1 MTSSPLRAARSPEKR
16 APNLGLEWHLQ
27 KDPSPHPHG
36 QATGPS
42 PRAVYTAGLG
52 AQRQA
57 YLGPRV
63 QQTDAGKHRVVPQ
76 CPGSSSADPRLSGL
90 QTPGRPEPLTLWLE
104 AGPSALAHQRGRLG
118 LGLRAGAAHLD
129 GAGGESCGR
138 TGSREPPQARLT
150 LAARGGGSRLVLCP
164 RLLPRLWG
172 CRPRPRARPVD
183 RASRD
188 GGASR
193 SI

>member
-1 MTSSPLRAARSPEKR
+1 MTSSPLRASRSPEKR

-76 CPGSSSADPRLSGL
+76 CPGSSSADPRLSSL
-90 QTPGRPEPLTLWLE
+90 KMPGRPEPLTLWLE
-104 AGPSALAHQRGRLG
+104 AGPSQHLPTSSFWKRWPL
-118 LGLRAGAAHLD
+118 LVTSTGAMRNSVQGGFAHLTD
-129 GAGGESCGR
+129 SDLWERRAQASDPGG
-138 TGSREPPQARLT
+138 
-150 LAARGGGSRLVLCP
+150 
-164 RLLPRLWG
+164 
-172 CRPRPRARPVD
+172 
-183 RASRD
+183 
-188 GGASR
+188 
-193 SI
+193 